1 MELKNY
7 LVELLSNIIHDKLQ
21 MLSDANDKLKKSEDY
36 KEIEDLFSDVD
47 KIINV
52 DSDKLKSILL
62 DITDEDTV
70 SGILSNI
77 EMIKIVLNGK
87 NNGLNL
93 SLDDEQE
100 KLIKGVYEIINDY
113 RTGLEKENNEEKKNL
128 EDFISKCKSL
138 SSEISTGVVRDIDTL
153 DEIFVSNDISIDKVI
168 KSKFEILRNN
178 NKNFNLNL
186 EGRVKEEVDL
196 RILMKDYNLDF
207 DSYSDVEKIILVN
220 ECDIPMMNS
229 FIEYIVGSH
238 INLSSSQLFFIL
250 LFSNLDIFSNIIDLS
265 KSYDFSLSDLFKI
278 PGVFVSKEK
287 DVSSILSKYN
297 DMDDFYIVENYL
309 NVVPCYELFVDN
321 ISLLEANN
329 RSVSECF
336 KNNILSLIVP
346 DLEKNITILS
356 DIKLSNKEF
365 SIVVINPFLA
375 TSYSSFNECGLGDY
389 LKENPLRLTTSY
401 YRLKNISSNIVLARK
416 NSQPIFR
423 SLNDKKTY
431 WLNRN
436 ITCGVEVK

>member
-47 KIINV
+47 KIVNV

-113 RTGLEKENNEEKKNL
+113 RIGLEKENNEEKKNL

-207 DSYSDVEKIILVN
+207 DSYSDVEKSILVN

>member
-47 KIINV
+47 KIVNV

-153 DEIFVSNDISIDKVI
+153 DEIFASNDISIDKVI

-207 DSYSDVEKIILVN
+207 DSYSDVEKSILVN